1 MILTLTPNPT
11 VDRVLFL
18 RDFQLGAT
26 LRAERE
32 VVTPSGKGVDASLVI
47 AELGTDTVAIG
58 LQAGHNG
65 RLLTRLLN
73 ERGIRNEFVTAQ
85 GETRIALVLIDL
97 AVNQQS
103 TITVPTLQA
112 TPEHVSQLL
121 ALLEAHSQGAWG
133 VICAGSL
140 PLGVPSDTYVGL
152 LRRAHSLGLTTLL
165 DSSGAALREGIAG
178 QPDILKVN
186 LEEARSLDPTLQGD
200 PMTLGDTVGLVEKL
214 IPRLGQWARDAVIVS
229 LGGLGAV
236 AVTRTCNYFVR
247 SPEVPWAN
255 RAGAGDALGAGVM
268 LARSQGTDWPAA
280 LTLGIA
286 AAASVVMNEGTAI
299 CKREQ
304 VAELVLQVE
313 IMRSPSGSK
322 VRWKPFELLATDLAL
337 LTGAAHPDR
346 QAEPGLPTTSSLK
359 RVRDPRLP
367 WGL

>member
-18 RDFQLGAT
+18 RDFRLGAV

-73 ERGIRNEFVTAQ
+73 ERGIRNELITAQ
-85 GETRIALVLIDL
+85 GETRTALVLVDL
-97 AVNQQS
+97 AANQQS
-103 TITVPTLQA
+103 TITVPTLRA
-112 TPEHVSQLL
+112 TQEHLSQLL

-140 PLGVPSDTYVGL
+140 PLGIPSDTYAGL
-152 LRRAHSLGLTTLL
+152 LRRARSLGLVTLL
-165 DSSGAALREGIAG
+165 DSSGAALREGITG

-186 LEEARSLDPTLQGD
+186 LEEARSLDPTLPED
-200 PMTLGDTVGLVEKL
+200 TETLGNTAGLVEKL

-236 AVTRTCNYFVR
+236 TVTRRYNYFVR
-247 SPEVPWAN
+247 SPEVPGVN

-268 LARSQGTDWPAA
+268 LARSQGADWPTA

-304 VAELVLQVE
+304 VTELLPQVE
-313 IMRSPSGSK
+313 VMRSPSGSE
-322 VRWKPFELLATDLAL
+322 VHWEPFEPLAADLDFLPDAAYRDRETGRDLA
-337 LTGAAHPDR
+337 
-346 QAEPGLPTTSSLK
+346 
-359 RVRDPRLP
+359 
-367 WGL
+367 